1 MTVFFF
7 LAIKMSFKKCQS
19 CVNWVNFADDL
30 IDDQFYENRQMNAP
44 LCSTAWASKEECGRQ
59 CQHIGLQKEKEGW
72 NSADKLLL
80 SILSIFGLVMLGLI
94 WHRRRKMS
102 NKDALL
108 EQAAMHAAGLQTPHV
123 IAVFVLVV
131 LVIAVFAALGLK
143 NVTWALMLSINI
155 ALFGYL
161 MKLTFDS
168 SVSSGET
175 VIGPDGQIL
184 RRDSDDSSVE
194 DASRE
199 SSKRNPNPNP
209 NAGTYMLPTLA

>member
-1 MTVFFF
+1 MT
-7 LAIKMSFKKCQS
+7 FKKCQS
-19 CVNWVNFADDL
+19 CVNWVNFEDDQ
-30 IDDQFYENRQMNAP
+30 IDDQFYEKRQMNAP
-44 LCSTAWASKEECGRQ
+44 LCSTAWAYKQECGRS
-59 CQHIGLQKEKEGW
+59 CQHIGLKEEMEGW
-72 NSADKLLL
+72 NAADKLLL
-80 SILSIFGLVMLGLI
+80 TILSVFGLVMVGLI
-94 WHRRRKMS
+94 WHRRQQMS

-108 EQAAMHAAGLQTPHV
+108 EQAAMNAAGLQTPHV

-143 NVTWALMLSINI
+143 NVTWALLLSINI
-155 ALFGYL
+155 ALFAYL

-184 RRDSDDSSVE
+184 RKDSDDSSVE

-199 SSKRNPNPNP
+199 SSRPNP